1 MSPGRAL
8 PLDASPLQ
16 ARHSAVLGGRK
27 TRFMKTHNLPSINLV
42 TFGIVTL
49 VAVHGDPL
57 GNGVDA
63 GSCEG
68 SINTIESPIGAV
80 VIAVE
85 TSLADKA
92 IPSAD
97 RQDSR
102 GHWGWLGRGLWDGHH
117 GNLRSGASPLV
128 VSSSLTEGAN
138 HC

>member
-1 MSPGRAL
+1 MVGAL

-27 TRFMKTHNLPSINLV
+27 TRFMKTHNQPSIDLV

-57 GNGVDA
+57 GDGVDA

-68 SINTIESPIGAV
+68 SINTIERPIGAV

-102 GHWGWLGRGLWDGHH
+102 GCRLGHWGRLGRGHWGGH
-117 GNLRSGASPLV
+117 
-128 VSSSLTEGAN
+128 
-138 HC
+138 

>member
-1 MSPGRAL
+1 MVGAL

-27 TRFMKTHNLPSINLV
+27 TRFMKTHNQPSIDLV

-57 GNGVDA
+57 GDGVDA

-68 SINTIESPIGAV
+68 SINTIECPIGAV

-85 TSLADKA
+85 TCLADKA
-92 IPSAD
+92 IPSAC

-102 GHWGWLGRGLWDGHH
+102 GCRLGHWGRLGRGHWGGH
-117 GNLRSGASPLV
+117 
-128 VSSSLTEGAN
+128 
-138 HC
+138 